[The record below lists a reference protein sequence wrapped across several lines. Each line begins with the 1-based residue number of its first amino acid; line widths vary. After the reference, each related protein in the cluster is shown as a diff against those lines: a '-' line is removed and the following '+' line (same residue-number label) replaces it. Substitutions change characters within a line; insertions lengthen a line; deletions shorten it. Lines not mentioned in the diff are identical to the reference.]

1 MNIREVYQILRD
13 RFQGKTRGNVV
24 YNVIFE
30 DNNVILTAT
39 IHGDYRTNRL
49 FSELFREN
57 IGVLSEVADIF
68 ETIEKT
74 YSNNGFKTLLGVPTE
89 ENMLGLDDYMFG
101 NGYTMYFKN
110 IVVTTQLTIFGD
122 E

>member
-39 IHGDYRTNRL
+39 IHGDCRTNRL

-74 YSNNGFKTLLGVPTE
+74 YSSNGFKTLLGVPTE